1 MELVIVYLAVVVLG
15 VFLGLKGADALR
27 AWRYNR
33 RMAHLRAVA
42 EAYESGKRFVMGAY
56 ADSEVRMHTIIVRT
70 TPDRPAPDPW
80 MAMVKED
87 IEDIEDIFL
96 DLDQP
101 KGSQP

>member
-1 MELVIVYLAVVVLG
+1 MEHLKIAIFLASLG
-15 VFLGLKGADALR
+15 ALTWGLLHAFDMLR

-42 EAYESGKRFVMGAY
+42 EAYESGKRFAMGAY

-87 IEDIEDIFL
+87 IEDIFL